1 LHWEAKRILTSW
13 SYRWSCEIFH
23 EFGKQSVGFEA
34 AQVRKEV
41 LLGMLAFAQQSFV
54 AGKNLLEVLDLLMP
68 VWCGLCYFVVVSLL
82 FVGYDLQSR
91 I

>member
-1 LHWEAKRILTSW
+1 MQGQRER
-13 SYRWSCEIFH
+13 
-23 EFGKQSVGFEA
+23 VV
-34 AQVRKEV
+34 VREV

-91 I
+91 NYNHFF